1 MKLNYKWLTSIIM
14 ATLFLFTACQK
25 EEVETYDSNES
36 KVYFQVQNY
45 ANSNGMVGYTTQT
58 SYSFVGAKEN
68 FTSVIF
74 KGTIQLLGKVED
86 YDRKVSI
93 TIDRENTT
101 MTEGEDYEIDLDTV
115 AIKAGESQA
124 KIGVRFLRN
133 ASIRAQK
140 EKLVLKLEPNENFTI
155 LEKYKSVNTW
165 SNTTADYL
173 DIHYRRSLQR
183 TGKLGYVESR
193 KLFRCMERRQ
203 IYFYQQFLRI
213 LTRRLGLYQWS
224 RFQDYRRTY
233 ALLCPST
240 TKRVT
245 EKGGRSRIISRTG

>member
-173 DIHYRRSLQR
+173 D
-183 TGKLGYVESR
+183 GSR
-193 KLFRCMERRQ
+193 YTFIIDEVYSEPGSWATLKVVN
-203 IYFYQQFLRI
+203 YF
-213 LTRRLGLYQWS
+213 GAWN
-224 RFQDYRRTY
+224 
-233 ALLCPST
+233 A
-240 TKRVT
+240 V
-245 EKGGRSRIISRTG
+245 

>member
-140 EKLVLKLEPNENFTI
+140 
-155 LEKYKSVNTW
+155 KS
-165 SNTTADYL
+165 SY
-173 DIHYRRSLQR
+173 
-183 TGKLGYVESR
+183 
-193 KLFRCMERRQ
+193 
-203 IYFYQQFLRI
+203 
-213 LTRRLGLYQWS
+213 
-224 RFQDYRRTY
+224 
-233 ALLCPST
+233 
-240 TKRVT
+240 
-245 EKGGRSRIISRTG
+245 